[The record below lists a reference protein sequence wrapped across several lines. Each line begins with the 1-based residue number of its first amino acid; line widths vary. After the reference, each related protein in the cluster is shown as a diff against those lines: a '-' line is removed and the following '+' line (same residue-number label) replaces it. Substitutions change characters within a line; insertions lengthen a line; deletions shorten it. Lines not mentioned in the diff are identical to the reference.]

1 MSLSISSPTAGET
14 AEGTTAL
21 CLTAAQRE
29 LWAGHQLDETGSAH
43 TTAEYVDIGAAVDA
57 RALTSAVRT
66 MIDEA
71 EVLSVRFDA
80 EPDAEPVDVLQV
92 HDRRCGPEV
101 ETLELSRA
109 AALEWMRADVRR
121 PIDLLAA
128 APLVRTAVIRVET
141 GVLWYLRAPHVLLDA
156 YGYSLLTR
164 RVAALYTALQQGT
177 DPRPARFP
185 TLRDHVEQARQLDS
199 ALPQPQPRASTSVTF
214 TDATRRPTAEPHR
227 VALGL
232 GSDVSTG
239 LRASASANGATWAEA
254 VYAAAATYLG
264 AHTGADE
271 VTLRVPVL
279 ARTGVELT
287 SPVTATNI
295 VPLRLSL
302 GGHPTFADVIGR
314 AAAQLA
320 ATRPL
325 QRVRNTYQGS
335 GGGPVVNVKPFDAAV
350 RFGPS
355 TGVVHQVATGPVDD
369 VVISVTGAGDEL
381 TLEWAGNP
389 LVYSADE
396 IHAHLYRFAQYLQ
409 RISSTPG
416 PASTVDICAAD
427 EFALWQSAAG
437 LRRVP
442 PPVPNTVAE
451 TIVSTF
457 LVQADRHAG
466 RRAVNE
472 LTYRELAHRSGTLA
486 RRLQDAGA
494 GRGTVVAVSLPRE
507 TDLIVAILA
516 VLRCGATYLPIDP
529 SSPAERVDFIL
540 RDAEPTLA
548 IGSADLLG
556 HLPRVDYHVSETEPS
571 LPLGSTVRAEDI
583 AYIIYTSGSTG
594 VPKGVP
600 ILHRNV
606 MRLFAATRDWFTF
619 TADDCWPLLH
629 SYAFDFSVW
638 EMWGALLYGGRLVTV
653 PEEVVTSPA
662 DLATLLVDE
671 GVTVLNQTP
680 SAFGH
685 LVDALD
691 AEGARERLRLRYV
704 VFGGEALDPAVLRSW
719 FASGSSGE
727 TELVNMYGITETTVH
742 VTAARVTASDA
753 VDIGVPLGD
762 LRTYVLGPGLRPVP
776 PGVTGEI
783 YVSGPGLSP
792 GYLGRRGL
800 TAGRFVA
807 DPFVPNGAR
816 MYRTGDLARYDATG
830 SLDYR
835 GRVDDQIQLR
845 GYRIELGE
853 ITAAMTAVSGVR
865 AAVATVYAPKAGDD
879 RIVGYLVPEPGSAPD
894 VTEDAVRGHLIR
906 TLPGYMTPSTLM
918 LLDRLPLTSNGKVD
932 KLALPVPRWRGESAD
947 GPRTD
952 AERRILALFTSVLG
966 AEQIGIH
973 DDFFTLGGNSLLA
986 AALVSS
992 IGAELGV
999 ALRVATIFDNPT
1011 VAGVAAR
1018 VEETGGTA
1026 TVAGPTPRS
1035 IPEGTPVPLSPA
1047 QERLWF
1053 LDSAAGGGTYLL
1065 GLAVNFDVAPDPDAL
1080 ALALTDVVTR
1090 HQSLRTV
1097 FPLVDS
1103 VPHQVV
1109 LPAGQSKVRL
1119 ERVDNIGNIE
1129 AHISAMTTVGLG
1141 LAEQPPLRGVLYE
1154 PQHTL
1159 VLLIHHIIGDEWSQ
1173 SKLLGDL
1180 AFAYNAR
1187 RAGRPPV
1194 FEPLSLQYPDVA
1206 VWQRERAAD
1215 GQLDYWEKHLAGLPL
1230 ELGWRTDRPRP
1241 ALPTHRGAS
1250 VHRTLSPTLHAAIDS
1265 LATERRAS
1273 FFMIV
1278 HAAVAVLLERLGAGE
1293 DIALGVP
1300 VAGRN
1305 HPELDGMV
1313 GCFVNTV
1320 VLRTDVSGAPTF
1332 DQLVDRV
1339 RTVDLEAVDHS
1350 DVPFNRIVEL
1360 VNPPRSSAR
1369 HPLFQVMLSHWKEDG
1384 SPQRFDG
1391 TESSVRMLDAT
1402 SAKFDLAL
1410 RFQEHAGQGGV
1421 DVTIEYSTELFDDA
1435 TVDSLADRLAVVIE
1449 RLVDRHD
1456 ESIARLDILT
1466 AIERAQVLGAWSHRG
1481 HTITARTFDEYFSA
1495 QVARTPDAEA
1505 LTVGRTVRPAT
1516 SLTYGELDSRANA
1529 LAHLLIARGAGPGDV
1544 VALALDRSAELIVAV
1559 LAVLK
1564 SGAAYLPI
1572 DPTYPADRIAHMLAD
1587 GSPVAV
1593 VTSSAGVPDRT
1604 PLGTGIPMID
1614 LDDIQVQTLLD
1625 AHPAVAVTD
1634 DDRTRPLRLDDAAY
1648 LIYTSGSTGVP
1659 KGVVV
1664 PHRGIADLLSLQ
1676 SDVIGMDADT
1686 RALHFSSI
1694 SFDLAFW
1701 QIMWGLLSGGTLVVA
1716 TDADRVPGEP
1726 LARVI
1731 RDHRVNFVGVPPSF
1745 AAAFPPEHPI
1755 PGGVDLMLGA
1765 EKLPAQLIERYA
1777 PGRRLFNAYGPTEC
1791 TVNATLALVQPGH
1804 EGPVP
1809 IGVIDPGKHAYVLD
1823 SGLRPVPPGVSGEL
1837 YLAGDSVTRGYR
1849 HQSTKTAERFVA
1861 DPFGDP
1867 GTRMYRTS
1875 DVVWWGRDGQIY
1887 FTGRADTQVKVRG
1900 FRIELNEIEAV
1911 LSGDPDV
1918 EHVVVVVR
1926 EDRPGDQRLV
1936 AYATSVPGGRIDPDQ
1951 LHRRAASR
1959 LPDYMIPAAFI
1970 AVDEFPT
1977 LPNGKLDQSSLP
1989 VPHLSLQVSERGP
2002 RTAREEVLCQ
2012 LFAEALGIERVG
2024 IDDSFFD
2031 LGGHSLMAA
2040 GLMSEISK
2048 RLSVTATVASLF
2060 AAPTV
2065 AQLADRLDDDSDA
2078 DALAVLLPFR
2088 TEGSRPPV
2096 FCFHPA
2102 GGISWGYSGLLRHI
2116 DPAYPLYGV
2125 QASNLSTSSRPPETL
2140 QDMASEYLE
2149 HMRTVQPTGPYHL
2162 LGWSLGGVVA
2172 HAIAGTLQEQGD
2184 DLGMLVMLDSFPS
2197 DAWASMPTEQD
2208 ALAALLYM
2216 VGYDPE
2222 PLLAEGLTRQQVI
2235 DILRGEG
2242 SALAGINEHTPAA
2255 MIDNF
2260 ANAVRLESEP
2270 SQIVVNSDLLFFTAA
2285 RNPAT
2290 AATHRLWEP
2299 YVNGTIVNHDLDCE
2313 HKDMT
2318 QPRWIGEVGTV
2329 VNAALAAFGSHTPQ
2343 THQVREQGD
2352 R

>member
-1 MSLSISSPTAGET
+1 MSLSISSPSAAET
-14 AEGTTAL
+14 AEGSTAL
-21 CLTAAQRE
+21 CLTAAQCE
-29 LWAGHQLDETGSAH
+29 LWVGHQLDETGSAY
-43 TTAEYVDIGAAVDA
+43 TTAEYVDIDGTVDIG
-57 RALTSAVRT
+57 ALTRAVRT
-66 MIDEA
+66 VIDEA

-80 EPDAEPVDVLQV
+80 EPDAEPVDVLQL
-92 HDRRCGPEV
+92 HDHSPEV
-101 ETLELSRA
+101 ETLELSRD

-121 PIDLLAA
+121 PLDLLSAR
-128 APLVRTAVIRVET
+128 PLLRTAVIRVDT
-141 GVLWYLRAPHVLLDA
+141 GALWYLRAPHVLLDA

-164 RVAALYTALQQGT
+164 RVAALYTAFHQGT

-199 ALPQPQPRASTSVTF
+199 ALPEPQPRASTSVTF
-214 TDATRRPTAEPHR
+214 TDTTRRPTADPHR
-227 VALGL
+227 VALTL
-232 GSDVSTG
+232 GPDVSTG
-239 LRASASANGATWAEA
+239 LRDSASAHGATWADA
-254 VYAAAATYLG
+254 VYAAAAGYLA

-271 VTLRVPVL
+271 VTLRVPLL
-279 ARTGVELT
+279 ARTGVELA
-287 SPVTATNI
+287 SPVTATNV
-295 VPLRLSL
+295 VPLRVSL
-302 GGHPTFADVIGR
+302 GGRPTFGDVIAR
-314 AAAQLA
+314 TTAELTKA
-320 ATRPL
+320 RPF
-325 QRVRNTYQGS
+325 QRVRNTHRS
-335 GGGPVVNVKPFDAAV
+335 AVGGPVVNVKPFDATL

-355 TGVVHQVATGPVDD
+355 RGVIHQVATGPVDD
-369 VVISVTGAGDEL
+369 VVISVTGAGDHL
-381 TLEWAGNP
+381 ALEWAGNP

-396 IHAHLYRFAQYLQ
+396 IRVHLHRFAQYLE
-409 RISSTPG
+409 RLSSAPG
-416 PASTVDICAAD
+416 PVVTVDLCADD
-427 EFALWQSAAG
+427 EWALWQSSAG
-437 LRRVP
+437 LHR
-442 PPVPNTVAE
+442 TQQADADADADAE

-457 LVQADRHAG
+457 LAQAGRHAD

-472 LTYRELAHRSGTLA
+472 LTYRALACRSGILA

-494 GRGTVVAVSLPRE
+494 GRGTVVAVSLPMGTE
-507 TDLIVAILA
+507 LIVAILA

-529 SSPAERVDFIL
+529 SSPAERVRFIL
-540 RDAEPTLA
+540 EDAEPTLA
-548 IGSADLLG
+548 IGSTELLG
-556 HLPRVDYHVSETEPS
+556 HLPRIDHHVTETEPS
-571 LPLGSTVRAEDI
+571 TYPDSRVRAGDI

-600 ILHRNV
+600 IPHRNV
-606 MRLFAATRDWFTF
+606 MRLFAASREWFTF

-638 EMWGALLYGGRLVTV
+638 EMWGALLHGGRLVTV
-653 PEEVVTSPA
+653 PEDVVTSPA
-662 DLATLLVDE
+662 DLAALLVDE

-719 FASGSSGE
+719 FAAGSPGD
-727 TELVNMYGITETTVH
+727 TELINMYGITETTVH
-742 VTAARVTASDA
+742 VTAARVTTPDSL
-753 VDIGVPLGD
+753 DIGVPLRD

-776 PGVTGEI
+776 PGITGEI
-783 YVSGPGLSP
+783 YVSGPGVSP

-800 TAGRFVA
+800 TASRFVA
-807 DPFVPNGAR
+807 DPFVPGGER

-835 GRVDDQIQLR
+835 GRIDDQIQLR
-845 GYRIELGE
+845 GYRVELGE

-879 RIVGYLVPEPGSAPD
+879 RIVGYVVPEPGTDPD
-894 VTEDAVRGHLIR
+894 DIEDVVRGHLIR

-918 LLDRLPLTSNGKVD
+918 LLDRLPLTSHGKVD
-932 KLALPVPRWRGESAD
+932 KAALPVPRWRGASAD

-952 AERRILALFTSVLG
+952 TEHRILPLFTAVLG

-1011 VAGVAAR
+1011 VAAVAAR
-1018 VEETGGTA
+1018 VDETGRTGTA
-1026 TVAGPTPRS
+1026 SGPFART
-1035 IPEGTPVPLSPA
+1035 IPEGTAVPLSPA

-1065 GLAVNFDVAPDPDAL
+1065 GLAVDFDVAPDSDALTL
-1080 ALALTDVVTR
+1080 ALADVVTR

-1109 LPAGQSKVRL
+1109 LPAEQSQVRL
-1119 ERVDNIGNIE
+1119 ERVGNIGNIE
-1129 AHISAMTTVGLG
+1129 AHISAITTVGLG
-1141 LAEQPPLRGVLYE
+1141 LAEQPPLRAVLYE

-1194 FEPLSLQYPDVA
+1194 FEPLPLQYPDVA
-1206 VWQRERAAD
+1206 VWQRERAS
-1215 GQLDYWEKHLAGLPL
+1215 GGRLDYWEKQLAGLPL

-1250 VHRTLSPTLHAAIDS
+1250 VHRTLPPSLHAAIEA

-1300 VAGRN
+1300 VAGRS
-1305 HPELDGMV
+1305 HPDLDGMV

-1332 DQLVDRV
+1332 DELLDRV
-1339 RTVDLEAVDHS
+1339 RRVDLEAVDHS

-1369 HPLFQVMLSHWKEDG
+1369 HPLFQVMLSHWKDDG

-1435 TVDSLADRLAVVIE
+1435 TVDSLADRLVVVIE
-1449 RLVDRHD
+1449 RLVARHD

-1466 AIERAQVLGAWSHRG
+1466 DVERAQVLGTWSHRG
-1481 HTITARTFDEYFSA
+1481 HSIEPRTFDEYFSA

-1505 LTVGRTVRPAT
+1505 LAVGRGVRPAT
-1516 SLTYGELDSRANA
+1516 SLSYGELDARANM
-1529 LAHLLIARGAGPGDV
+1529 LARLLIARGAGPGDV

-1593 VTSSAGVPDRT
+1593 VTSSVGVPDRGA
-1604 PLGTGIPMID
+1604 LGTGVPLID
-1614 LDDIQVQTLLD
+1614 LDDPEVRTLLS
-1625 AHPAVAVTD
+1625 AHPAVPVTD
-1634 DDRTRPLRLDDAAY
+1634 RDRIRPLRLDDAAY

-1676 SDVIGMDADT
+1676 SDVIGMDSTT

-1745 AAAFPPEHPI
+1745 AAAFPPEHSI
-1755 PGGVDLMLGA
+1755 PDGVDLMLGA

-1791 TVNATLALVQPGH
+1791 TVNATLALVRPGH

-1837 YLAGDSVTRGYR
+1837 YLAGASVTQGYR
-1849 HQSTKTAERFVA
+1849 HQSTRTAERFVA

-1900 FRIELNEIEAV
+1900 FRIELNEIESV
-1911 LSGDPDV
+1911 LAGDPDV

-1970 AVDEFPT
+1970 AVEEFPT

-2012 LFAEALGIERVG
+2012 LFAEALGLERVG

-2065 AQLADRLDDDSDA
+2065 AQLAGRLDDDSDA

-2116 DPAYPLYGV
+2116 DSDYPLYGV

-2140 QDMASEYLE
+2140 QDMAAEYLE
-2149 HMRTVQPTGPYHL
+2149 HMRAVRPTGPYHL

-2172 HAIAGTLQEQGD
+2172 HAIAGALQEQGD
-2184 DLGMLVMLDSFPS
+2184 ELGMLVMLDSFPS

-2222 PLLAEGLTRQQVI
+2222 PLLAEGLTRQRVI

-2299 YVNGTIVNHDLDCE
+2299 FVNGTIVNHDLDCE

-2329 VNAALAAFGSHTPQ
+2329 VNEALAAFRSHTPQ